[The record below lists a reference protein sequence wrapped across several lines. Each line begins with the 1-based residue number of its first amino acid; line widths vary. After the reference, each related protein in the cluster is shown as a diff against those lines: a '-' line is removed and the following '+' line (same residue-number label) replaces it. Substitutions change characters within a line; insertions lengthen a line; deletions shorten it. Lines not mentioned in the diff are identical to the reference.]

1 MGWVTAPAPAGVVVR
16 AVEVA
21 RARVRPSVRG
31 AVEAAAPVPGAAEA
45 VEGAVAVVVEA
56 VPERV
61 VAPGREA
68 AEVAVRVSEAAGVA
82 AEEGVAG
89 APAW

>member
-1 MGWVTAPAPAGVVVR
+1 MTASAPTGVVVR
-16 AVEVA
+16 AVAVV

-31 AVEAAAPVPGAAEA
+31 AVEAEVAVPVAVEA
-45 VEGAVAVVVEA
+45 VEGAVEAEA

-68 AEVAVRVSEAAGVA
+68 AEVAAVRVSEAAGVA
-82 AEEGVAG
+82 AVEGVAG

>member
-1 MGWVTAPAPAGVVVR
+1 MTASAPTGVVVR
-16 AVEVA
+16 AVAVV

-31 AVEAAAPVPGAAEA
+31 AVEAEVAAPVPGAAEA
-45 VEGAVAVVVEA
+45 VEGAVAEEA
-56 VPERV
+56 VPER

-68 AEVAVRVSEAAGVA
+68 AEVAAVRVSEAAGVA

>member
-1 MGWVTAPAPAGVVVR
+1 MTASAPAGVVVR

-31 AVEAAAPVPGAAEA
+31 AAEAEAPVPGAAEA
-45 VEGAVAVVVEA
+45 VEGAVVVEA

>member
-1 MGWVTAPAPAGVVVR
+1 M
-16 AVEVA
+16 
-21 RARVRPSVRG
+21 
-31 AVEAAAPVPGAAEA
+31 APVPGAAEA
-45 VEGAVAVVVEA
+45 GEVAVAVA
-56 VPERV
+56 APERAE

-68 AEVAVRVSEAAGVA
+68 AEVAAVRVSEA

>member
-1 MGWVTAPAPAGVVVR
+1 MTASAPAGVVVR

-31 AVEAAAPVPGAAEA
+31 AEVAAPVPGV
-45 VEGAVAVVVEA
+45 VEGAVAVVAEA

-61 VAPGREA
+61 VAPAREA
-68 AEVAVRVSEAAGVA
+68 AEVAVRALETAGVA

>member
-1 MGWVTAPAPAGVVVR
+1 MTASAPAGVVVR

-31 AVEAAAPVPGAAEA
+31 AVEAEVAAPVPGA
-45 VEGAVAVVVEA
+45 VEGTVAVVAEA

-68 AEVAVRVSEAAGVA
+68 AEVAVRVSETAGVA

>member
-1 MGWVTAPAPAGVVVR
+1 MTAPAPAGVVVR

-31 AVEAAAPVPGAAEA
+31 AVEAEAAAPVPGAAEA

>member
-1 MGWVTAPAPAGVVVR
+1 M
-16 AVEVA
+16 
-21 RARVRPSVRG
+21 
-31 AVEAAAPVPGAAEA
+31 APVPGAAEA
-45 VEGAVAVVVEA
+45 GEVAVAA
-56 VPERV
+56 VQERV

-68 AEVAVRVSEAAGVA
+68 AEVAAVRVSEEAGAA